1 MNVNECSGR
10 TLAYLGD
17 AVWSYLVRR
26 YLIEQGEGKGS
37 QLQKKTIHFVSAGA
51 QASFYDRLHEEQFFT
66 EEEEEVFR
74 RGRNDHSGVVPK
86 SASVAVYRK
95 STGFETIIGMLD
107 LQGKEERIRELFRKV
122 TEEDTL

>member
-1 MNVNECSGR
+1 MKRKILLLLFICLLFSS
-10 TLAYLGD
+10 LFQIAY
-17 AVWSYLVRR
+17 AVPTVESSEKV
-26 YLIEQGEGKGS
+26 
-37 QLQKKTIHFVSAGA
+37 
-51 QASFYDRLHEEQFFT
+51 YDFADLFT

-95 STGFETIIGMLD
+95 STGFEAIIGMLD

>member
-1 MNVNECSGR
+1 M
-10 TLAYLGD
+10 
-17 AVWSYLVRR
+17 
-26 YLIEQGEGKGS
+26 
-37 QLQKKTIHFVSAGA
+37 
-51 QASFYDRLHEEQFFT
+51 
-66 EEEEEVFR
+66 FR

-95 STGFETIIGMLD
+95 STGFEAIIGMLD